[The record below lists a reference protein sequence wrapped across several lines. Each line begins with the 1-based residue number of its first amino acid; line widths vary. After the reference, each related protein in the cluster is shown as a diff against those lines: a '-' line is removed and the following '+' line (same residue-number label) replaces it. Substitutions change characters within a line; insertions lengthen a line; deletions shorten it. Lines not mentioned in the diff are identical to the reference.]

1 MEMLRMACNLLKQY
15 IFSMHKVLG
24 SIPTT
29 KKKKHPKS
37 YNSLKCSII
46 YILIK
51 SKNIKTLFQFYQ
63 IGHEIMNSTMKK
75 TRLAKSVNI
84 EYGKGKELS

>member
-29 KKKKHPKS
+29 KRKKKPKKLQLIKMF
-37 YNSLKCSII
+37 N

-51 SKNIKTLFQFYQ
+51 SKNIKTLFKFYQ
-63 IGHEIMNSTMKK
+63 IGHEITNSTMKK

-84 EYGKGKELS
+84 EYGKGKE

>member
-29 KKKKHPKS
+29 KKKKPPKKLQLIKMF
-37 YNSLKCSII
+37 N

-84 EYGKGKELS
+84 EYWKGKELS

>member
-29 KKKKHPKS
+29 KKKTPKKLQLIKMF
-37 YNSLKCSII
+37 N